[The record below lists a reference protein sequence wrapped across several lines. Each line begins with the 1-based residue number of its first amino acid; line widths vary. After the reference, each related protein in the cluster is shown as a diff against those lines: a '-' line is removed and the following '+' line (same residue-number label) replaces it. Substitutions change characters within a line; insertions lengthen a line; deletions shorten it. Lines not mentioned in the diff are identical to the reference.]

1 MPAILPLLTKDKSKR
16 RKKKYGFIHHQH
28 NNNIIVPTIALCSL
42 LSVLYYLS
50 TQLLLTKNDWY
61 HSDNYVDKN
70 CRLLSPIQQPDLSQ
84 LSSQRRERY
93 VSVQDAIRH
102 AWQGYANVVGLDST
116 PGGTIPYDDLSP
128 VSGTAFSWLNYA
140 ATLYDSIDTLYLAN
154 LTEEYEQAVH
164 WATTYDIQTTSIQAT
179 KTFGTFVYDY
189 YFFFLVFADAI
200 RPQNLH
206 LIEYSLRV
214 IGGLLGAYSLSG
226 DPRLFATAQN
236 AADAILEGPFK
247 ASPTIIPRP
256 FNVLAPTS
264 HFWDW
269 KATIQRTYQAI
280 YNFGRNRFTE
290 EHRRNSLAGFG
301 SFGLEFSFLSTFSG
315 DSRYRKVS
323 DNIFRHVMAYE
334 KNGIVPNSWDV
345 LTGEPITRGGSLGSG
360 SDSFYEYLLKIPL
373 LESCYY
379 DVGMEMF
386 ADSCTVSGKK
396 HLEQYEKTVKEALG
410 PYHTR
415 RGSISDLSD
424 SEFVFPIEHR
434 NRYDHLLCF
443 LPGLLALGASVENG
457 SSKQNDMSLAHNLME
472 GCAALYKIS
481 ATGLSPDTAFLQQNS
496 VVTVDPA
503 YYLRPEYVESL
514 FVMYRTSKDESIQ
527 EMGWSVFESLEKYCR
542 LEVGG
547 YAGLKDVN
555 QIPPAHVDD
564 MPSYFLAE
572 TLKYLLLLFGPD
584 DYISLD
590 DFVFTTEAHP
600 LRKLKLDEKHEDLPF
615 CILQSRPPAPVPW
628 ALLLIVSCI
637 ATTILGLFYIVW
649 KVSKI
654 LLSIRNDK
662 SKTL

>member
-1 MPAILPLLTKDKSKR
+1 MI
-16 RKKKYGFIHHQH
+16 F
-28 NNNIIVPTIALCSL
+28 
-42 LSVLYYLS
+42 
-50 TQLLLTKNDWY
+50 
-61 HSDNYVDKN
+61 
-70 CRLLSPIQQPDLSQ
+70 
-84 LSSQRRERY
+84 
-93 VSVQDAIRH
+93 
-102 AWQGYANVVGLDST
+102 AN
-116 PGGTIPYDDLSP
+116 
-128 VSGTAFSWLNYA
+128 
-140 ATLYDSIDTLYLAN
+140 
-154 LTEEYEQAVH
+154 
-164 WATTYDIQTTSIQAT
+164 
-179 KTFGTFVYDY
+179 
-189 YFFFLVFADAI
+189 AI
-200 RPQNLH
+200 RPNFFVCIH
-206 LIEYSLRV
+206 LVEYSLRI

-236 AADAILEGPFK
+236 AADAILAGPFK

-264 HFWDW
+264 YFWDW
-269 KATIQRTYQAI
+269 KAIIQRTYQAL

-301 SFGLEFSFLSTFSG
+301 SFGLEFSYLSIVSG

-334 KNGIVPNSWDV
+334 KNGIVPNSWNV

-373 LESCYY
+373 LDNCYY

-386 ADSCTVSGKK
+386 VDSCTVSDKN

-415 RGSISDLSD
+415 QESISDLAGSQ
-424 SEFVFPIEHR
+424 FVFPIEHR

-443 LPGLLALGASVENG
+443 LPGLLALGASTQDG
-457 SSKQNDMSLAHNLME
+457 SSKQNDIVLAQNLME

-481 ATGLSPDTAFLQQNS
+481 ATGLSPDTAFLQPNS

-514 FVMYRTSKDESIQ
+514 FVMHRISKDESIQ
-527 EMGWSVFESLEKYCR
+527 DMGWRVFESLEKYCR
-542 LEVGG
+542 IESGG

-555 QIPPAHVDD
+555 QIPPPHMDD

-600 LRKLKLDEKHEDLPF
+600 LRKLKSDEEDEDVPL
-615 CILQSRPPAPVPW
+615 CILQSRPPVPVPW
-628 ALLLIVSCI
+628 TLVLIVSLI
-637 ATTILGLFYIVW
+637 ATVVLGLFYFIW
-649 KVSKI
+649 KLSKAF
-654 LLSIRNDK
+654 LALRNNYK
-662 SKTL
+662 SKTM